1 MLLYKVLGGRAGEV
15 FLHCSTSAWR
25 FCYIIKVYIV
35 IDINTQEKE
44 ANKRTAWSK
53 LSRALWRRGGKR
65 KESLQLR
72 LWDLNST
79 CNSPVAPGRLSS
91 QISGNQREAKTSA
104 NATKHWKTR
113 AKGNGVITNVI
124 SANQHFASTFSM
136 QIFKF
141 QRRSCKL
148 SFLFPPCPGELARRL
163 TRGKSKFWTLH
174 QKQWWIKYYIND
186 YVKSWL

>member
-1 MLLYKVLGGRAGEV
+1 MLYKVLGGRVGGV

-25 FCYIIKVYIV
+25 FCYIIKVYI
-35 IDINTQEKE
+35 ITDINTQKKD

-53 LSRALWRRGGKR
+53 LCGALWRRGGKR
-65 KESLQLR
+65 KESLQPR

-79 CNSPVAPGRLSS
+79 SNSPVASSRLSC
-91 QISGNQREAKTSA
+91 QFSGNQREAKTSA
-104 NATKHWKTR
+104 NVTKHWKTR
-113 AKGNGVITNVI
+113 AKGNDVITNVI
-124 SANQHFASTFSM
+124 SANQHFASTISM

-148 SFLFPPCPGELARRL
+148 SFLFPSRPRELARRL
-163 TRGKSKFWTLH
+163 TRGKLKFWTLH